1 MADTTSTSV
10 NFDESVTYTGRVKW
24 FNNKQGYGF
33 VTVVIGDK
41 QGEDIFVHHSGVRVG
56 EEQYKYLVQGEYV
69 DFSLKTSES
78 TAHPYQATNVT
89 GVNEGKLMCETRNEI
104 RSQRSEGEEV
114 ETESKPRRRGG
125 NRRSGNRRGRQNKGS
140 NTDDGEWGLES
151 KSVSTQSG
159 V

>member
-1 MADTTSTSV
+1 MADTTSTNV

-69 DFSLKTSES
+69 DFTLRSSES
-78 TAHPYQATNVT
+78 NDHPYQATNVT

-104 RSQRSEGEEV
+104 RSQRAETSE
-114 ETESKPRRRGG
+114 TS
-125 NRRSGNRRGRQNKGS
+125 Q
-140 NTDDGEWGLES
+140 DDGSRKSRRPRQQRRKGRRTQGTQAAGEWDLDK
-151 KSVSTQSG
+151 KSTGTQ
-159 V
+159 VTHNA